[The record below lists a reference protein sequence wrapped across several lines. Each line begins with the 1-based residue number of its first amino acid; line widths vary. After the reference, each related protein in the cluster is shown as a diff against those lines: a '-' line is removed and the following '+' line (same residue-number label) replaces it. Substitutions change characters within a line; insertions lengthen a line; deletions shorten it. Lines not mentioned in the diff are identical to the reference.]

1 MEASMLSMHQSK
13 FVLDVQNHEKQSFC
27 KNIKVT
33 QQGINVTLNS
43 FLASM
48 ELKNLFILGIV
59 KQIRSCLQMAFEANN
74 IFKKITYSSLLEN
87 CKPSLLV
94 VLVCIKC
101 MVVSW
106 P

>member
-48 ELKNLFILGIV
+48 ELKNLFYLRHCQANKILFANGI
-59 KQIRSCLQMAFEANN
+59 
-74 IFKKITYSSLLEN
+74 
-87 CKPSLLV
+87 
-94 VLVCIKC
+94 
-101 MVVSW
+101 
-106 P
+106 

>member
-13 FVLDVQNHEKQSFC
+13 FVLDVQNHEKQKFC

-33 QQGINVTLNS
+33 QGINVTLNS

-59 KQIRSCLQMAFEANN
+59 EQIRSCL
-74 IFKKITYSSLLEN
+74 
-87 CKPSLLV
+87 
-94 VLVCIKC
+94 
-101 MVVSW
+101 
-106 P
+106 